1 MVSKGRRKAKMQFH
15 EGRKIRFLLFRDKKM
30 KTTSHQLSFFV
41 LPQNRI
47 SKSPFS
53 CNDSFLRASTFL
65 CCLCRLTKLNSA
77 RSRKFLKGAGT
88 GRNFHPQRF
97 RQPRYLKS
105 KTELCVDINV
115 LSLKSNL
122 CLQWNDKRM
131 I

>member
-1 MVSKGRRKAKMQFH
+1 MVSKGRERRKCNFTRV
-15 EGRKIRFLLFRDKKM
+15 GRFASCFFRDKKM
-30 KTTSHQLSFFV
+30 KTTSHQLIFRLAAKPHIKIPIFMQRQFLTCLHFPLLFV
-41 LPQNRI
+41 LTDKI
-47 SKSPFS
+47 KFS
-53 CNDSFLRASTFL
+53 
-65 CCLCRLTKLNSA
+65 TKQEVS
-77 RSRKFLKGAGT
+77 LKGAGT
-88 GRNFHPQRF
+88 GRNFHPQRP